1 MRFLHPSRSIN
12 QLALAI
18 AVLAPIV
25 FFGVYFLRAGFFP
38 QGQEAF
44 RYAGIALA
52 LAFAVWLTIHLIA
65 LLMDALS
72 PALSRFLEK
81 MGRLFGGFKKFI
93 PQKWTKK
100 SDNSDDYLD
109 YRVIHSGDKS
119 DDEADNRKS
128 GLRSLFD
135 PDWARTADNTH
146 TSEDTASHPKRPP
159 SRKARTLVVLLGSA
173 GCFVLIK
180 TQMEPDWIDSLF
192 TITGAMTVILVWSI
206 WFPGKK

>member
-12 QLALAI
+12 RLALAI

-38 QGQEAF
+38 QGQDAF

-52 LAFAVWLTIHLIA
+52 IALAVWLTIHLIA

-81 MGRLFGGFKKFI
+81 MGRFFGSFKKFL
-93 PQKWTKK
+93 PQRRRK
-100 SDNSDDYLD
+100 SSGNSEYYLD
-109 YRVIHSGDKS
+109 YRVIGDTP
-119 DDEADNRKS
+119 DDNADDRKK

-135 PDWARTADNTH
+135 PDWARAGD
-146 TSEDTASHPKRPP
+146 DTAPTETTAPRPKRPA
-159 SRKARTLVVLLGSA
+159 SRKARTLVVFIGSA
-173 GCFVLIK
+173 GCFILIK
-180 TQMEPDWIDSLF
+180 TQMNAEWIDPLF